1 MKNYTYSKNRNSQQG
16 FAVLAVS
23 LIMLFLITT
32 NVFMG
37 AKSSI
42 IEQQTSTNSYAYEIA
57 LNNAE
62 AGISAMLK
70 QLTNGVALPPAIL
83 GTDANSKQIY
93 KVTYISPYITSVG
106 NGVSGSSS
114 IQRAVIQRVKP
125 SQPGVLTNAPAAIN
139 TLGNVTMGGNYTATS
154 VNSGGRVD
162 GKRENAGLIT
172 EKSATFQVNITSS
185 DGTILLG
192 GSGKP
197 LTRLMTPDELFM
209 FFFGSTF
216 CHQAYLADS
225 ASQCI
230 PEANGFIASSPKGVI
245 CDINCGPAF
254 LTQYNSG
261 KRFFWVTNGLSINN
275 SSGISQTSPLG
286 SDADPVYIF
295 IMDNSQLSFNG
306 NSLING
312 VIYVHTPATTY
323 SCTCRASDS
332 VSSFS
337 NTSLTVDDTTK
348 TPVVS
353 FSRFIVNG
361 IATVSGN
368 KNNQVTA
375 YANICYPT
383 TGSSTCS
390 TSLTDVNGKLATV
403 ITNGGMY
410 LPDTTKAVIISYP
423 QTSVKIAVWSSS
435 SYSLYGASNPS
446 QCTASSCSSA
456 SNVCQPPNLQSV
468 STKVGDISTCNYQ
481 TPAIDVITDN
491 SGVSADVII
500 QVLNNSSFTG
510 TGNSQVRGALITSG
524 NISSTNGNG
533 SVVSPSGINSNLV
546 GRPIAIDPKGWTDI
560 VQ

>member
-1 MKNYTYSKNRNSQQG
+1 MKNHMYSKNRKSQKG

-37 AKSSI
+37 TRGSI

-62 AGISAMLK
+62 AGIAAMLK
-70 QLTNGVALPPAIL
+70 QLINGVASPPAIV
-83 GTDANSKQIY
+83 GTDVNSKQIY

-106 NGVSGSSS
+106 NGVGGSSS

-125 SQPGVLTNAPAAIN
+125 AQPGVLTNAPAAIN
-139 TLGNVTMGGNYTATS
+139 TLGNVNMGGSYTATS
-154 VNSGGRVD
+154 VNSGGTVG

-172 EKSATFQVNITSS
+172 ENSAIFQVNITSS

-197 LTRLMTPDELFM
+197 LTRLMNPDEMFM

-216 CHQAYLADS
+216 CHQAFLVKN

-230 PEANGFIASSPKGVI
+230 SESKGFITNSSKGVI
-245 CDINCGPAF
+245 CDAGCGPAF
-254 LTQYNSG
+254 LTQYNLG
-261 KRFFWVTNGLSINN
+261 KRFFWVTNGLTINN

-286 SDADPVYIF
+286 SEADPVYIF

-312 VIYVHTPATTY
+312 VIYVYTPATTY
-323 SCTCRASDS
+323 SCTCQASDS

-337 NTSLTVDDTTK
+337 TSLIPVNDTTK
-348 TPVVS
+348 APLTWSYFS
-353 FSRFIVNG
+353 FNQSG
-361 IATVSGN
+361 LATVSGN
-368 KNNQVTA
+368 GSNKVTT

-383 TGSSTCS
+383 SGSTCS
-390 TSLTDVNGKLATV
+390 TALSDSNGHSNTV
-403 ITNGGMY
+403 QTISGAY
-410 LPDTTKAVIISYP
+410 LPDPSTVVTTYPQSSATTALWGSISY
-423 QTSVKIAVWSSS
+423 K
-435 SYSLYGASNPS
+435 LYGLNNPS
-446 QCTASSCSSA
+446 QCTASSCSTA
-456 SNVCQPPNLQSV
+456 SNVCQPPNVQSI
-468 STKVGDISTCNYQ
+468 STKVGDISSCNYQ
-481 TPAIDVITDN
+481 TPAINVVTGN
-491 SGVSADVII
+491 SGVSGDVVI
-500 QVLNNSSFTG
+500 QVLNDSSFTG

-533 SVVSPSGINSNLV
+533 SVVSPSGGNSNLV
-546 GRPIAIDPKGWTDI
+546 GSPIALDPKGWTDI